1 MGDLSARR
9 HLGSA
14 ARARDWDLLLQRGSR
29 DASPVW
35 VRAGGS
41 GGACSC
47 RVQLP
52 RPPLVSSRSPL
63 SGCSTEI
70 SAPPS
75 KERESWRNLE
85 ENLNFMQDLQPRWVF
100 QLPPGRAGRRALPR
114 RPSAPRGCSAL
125 GVQPKREPLLGV
137 PRGGIQAAE
146 PGETPRTRSSSRS
159 HRDPAPTPR
168 VAETLGSPSLSL
180 PLPIGIQLSG
190 SKILLA
196 IFKAPT

>member
-14 ARARDWDLLLQRGSR
+14 ARARDWDLLLQRGLR

-41 GGACSC
+41 GGACGC

-75 KERESWRNLE
+75 KERESWQNLE
-85 ENLNFMQDLQPRWVF
+85 ENLNFVKDLQPRWVF
-100 QLPPGRAGRRALPR
+100 QLPPRRAGRRALPR
-114 RPSAPRGCSAL
+114 RPRAPCGCSAL
-125 GVQPKREPLLGV
+125 GVQPKWEPSSGSPEVGFRLQSPWRPPG
-137 PRGGIQAAE
+137 PAAP
-146 PGETPRTRSSSRS
+146 PGPTRTPRPP
-159 HRDPAPTPR
+159 HAWR
-168 VAETLGSPSLSL
+168 VPCGNLGL
-180 PLPIGIQLSG
+180 PLPFPSPPHWNPAFGIKNTAG
-190 SKILLA
+190 Y
-196 IFKAPT
+196 F